1 MRGARASL
9 LATIA
14 SLVCLAVA
22 AFLFVDTTRA
32 RRDAGFW
39 HVVSYDPDC
48 ARDPAWRDGPR
59 TLVAEPFHG
68 ELLEHHVPH
77 AVARCDLYRGYL
89 VVREPSRLS
98 LELHASGSA
107 RIVMGKQEL
116 LAIDAGGVRITRRV
130 ERPLTAG
137 SHLVEVRTEQSG
149 QLAYL
154 RLSARVEPDDDA
166 TDAPLAVR
174 ALAPLDHDLLAPSLV
189 DGERVREDDTFA
201 RRTPRRLAL
210 FLLVMLAAIVAPG
223 LHRSIGALRAG
234 WTAMDAR
241 LCMLATIVLLATIEA
256 IGGSSDHVAID
267 PHFIT
272 HGARAWRTLWLSL
285 PAGSVADSIPALG
298 PSEWAL
304 GAAHALGGDEG
315 PRVLAVAVSA
325 IVIAALVASAR
336 LIGGVRAA
344 LITMV
349 IFVALHVLLGA
360 LALGRAEMGQL
371 AVTCLCA
378 ILTWTL
384 TRAPVASRVSRIG
397 VGTSPEDPSAHRR
410 ATSPRLT
417 RVWTVVVI
425 VACAVGMALGV
436 APTLFGP
443 IVILVAIVSIVTARD
458 AWLGRV

>member
-1 MRGARASL
+1 MSGARAGL
-9 LATIA
+9 LATVA

-39 HVVSYDPDC
+39 HVVSYDADC

-68 ELLEHHVPH
+68 ELLERHVPP
-77 AVARCDLYRGYL
+77 ASARCDLYRGYL

-116 LAIDAGGVRITRRV
+116 LALDAGGVRITRRV
-130 ERPLTAG
+130 ERPLAAG

-154 RLSARVEPDDDA
+154 RLSARIERDDDA
-166 TDAPLAVR
+166 TEAPLAAR
-174 ALAPLDHDLLAPSLV
+174 ALTPFDHDLLAPSLV
-189 DGERVREDDTFA
+189 DGERVREDATFA

-210 FLLVMLAAIVAPG
+210 FLLVVLAAIVAPG
-223 LHRSIGALRAG
+223 LGRSIGALRAG

-241 LCMLATIVLLATIEA
+241 MCVLATIALLATIEA

-272 HGARAWRTLWLSL
+272 HGARAWRTLWLSV
-285 PAGSVADSIPALG
+285 PTGTAADSIPALG
-298 PSEWAL
+298 PTEWAL
-304 GAAHALGGDEG
+304 GAAHALGGEGG
-315 PRVLAVAVSA
+315 PRVWAVAVSA

-349 IFVALHVLLGA
+349 CFVALHVLLDA
-360 LALGRAEMGQL
+360 RALGRAEMGQL
-371 AVTCLCA
+371 GVACLCA
-378 ILTWTL
+378 MVTWTL
-384 TRAPVASRVSRIG
+384 TRARVASRLSRIG
-397 VGTSPEDPSAHRR
+397 VGTSPEDPSSHRR

-417 RVWTVVVI
+417 RVWTGVMI
-425 VACAVGMALGV
+425 VACGIAIALGL
-436 APTLFGP
+436 APTLLGP
-443 IVILVAIVSIVTARD
+443 IVILVAIVSVVAARD